1 MKPIKPASGHAN
13 RMRPGSC
20 AGAVLRSLST
30 VIVAVNAKLLVAV
43 GDLNERR
50 FMKFSLSLPT
60 RYVDRSEEPLAGG
73 LAEVP
78 AAWPATAANG
88 SCRR

>member
-1 MKPIKPASGHAN
+1 
-13 RMRPGSC
+13 MRPGSC
-20 AGAVLRSLST
+20 VGAVLRSLST
-30 VIVAVNAKLLVAV
+30 VIVAVNAQLLL